1 MVIYFL
7 LRHDLLRYIILHS
20 LLQAATHQYTMVN
33 PMVCCQAAAGL
44 HLLKGAHCTP
54 VFSSSQFRPIRTMI
68 AEGTSAVTVVSV
80 NREIHVGVKAFHGS
94 YELACK
100 REVRCL
106 DAVGIPSFYFYFFGV
121 GVGWV
126 GV

>member
-54 VFSSSQFRPIRTMI
+54 VFLLLNRSQFEPCS
-68 AEGTSAVTVVSV
+68 AEGTSAVYSGQ
-80 NREIHVGVKAFHGS
+80 RESRDSRRGEGFSWFIRIG
-94 YELACK
+94 L
-100 REVRCL
+100 
-106 DAVGIPSFYFYFFGV
+106 
-121 GVGWV
+121 
-126 GV
+126 

>member
-54 VFSSSQFRPIRTMI
+54 VFSSSQFRPIRTMLCRGYLRCYSGQRESRDSRRG
-68 AEGTSAVTVVSV
+68 EGIMVHT
-80 NREIHVGVKAFHGS
+80 NW
-94 YELACK
+94 L
-100 REVRCL
+100 
-106 DAVGIPSFYFYFFGV
+106 
-121 GVGWV
+121 
-126 GV
+126 